1 MRASSAR
8 HARLA
13 AATAAAGYCHSKLSA
28 SLHGAPPAG
37 LVWDARQR
45 LDAMLDRLTR
55 SPAPLLELPAVAVD
69 TRSVWEA
76 VVLEPRQ

>member
-1 MRASSAR
+1 
-8 HARLA
+8 
-13 AATAAAGYCHSKLSA
+13 
-28 SLHGAPPAG
+28 LHGAPPAG